1 MTEPNIVRSKRQCIE
16 AGTAG
21 SYFGP
26 LPKHYGMCICIY
38 YALQCIEIHLFHI
51 AIDLYRIEFDILE
64 SNNDPRS
71 TNCIKYIFTQKCIAM
86 C

>member
-1 MTEPNIVRSKRQCIE
+1 MTEPNKVRSKRQHIE
-16 AGTAG
+16 EGTAG

-26 LPKHYGMCICIY
+26 LPKCFIYIY
-38 YALQCIEIHLFHI
+38 YALLCIEIHLRHVVTN
-51 AIDLYRIEFDILE
+51 LHCIEFDILE

-71 TNCIKYIFTQKCIAM
+71 MNHIKYIYTQKCIVI

>member
-16 AGTAG
+16 EGTAG

-26 LPKHYGMCICIY
+26 LPKHYGMCIYIY
-38 YALQCIEIHLFHI
+38 YALRSIEIHLCHVVT
-51 AIDLYRIEFDILE
+51 DLYCVEFDILE

-71 TNCIKYIFTQKCIAM
+71 MNHIKYICTQKCIAM
-86 C
+86 H